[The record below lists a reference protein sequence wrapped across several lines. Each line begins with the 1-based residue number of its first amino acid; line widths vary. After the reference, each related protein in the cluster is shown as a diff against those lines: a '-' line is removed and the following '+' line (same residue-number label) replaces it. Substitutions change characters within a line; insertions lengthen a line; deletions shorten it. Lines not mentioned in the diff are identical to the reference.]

1 MRERRSHIAQTG
13 MLASGPG
20 PVRQHFLRSARL
32 LKRSGLLRI
41 APRSWPAG
49 LSSSMG
55 WLAEM
60 AAGHFRQSTRARAGV
75 SVACAA
81 LLAGAAGAARADD
94 LLGYYFGGTYGKGTV
109 DASTGLVSGFGVH
122 SSAYTVIAGWRFM
135 PELSAELQYLDFG
148 HSAGM
153 SIYKNSDVPLTNSAS
168 RKGEGAFGILYLPTP
183 IVDFYMKAGLAKLH
197 TTATTMVGTCPKGG
211 VCPPLS
217 SPLPVDSTG
226 VGVAGGGGV
235 MYRFRSLEIRAE
247 YERFAALGGNPYVVT
262 GGFTWTF

>member
-1 MRERRSHIAQTG
+1 MRKRRTDA
-13 MLASGPG
+13 
-20 PVRQHFLRSARL
+20 RS
-32 LKRSGLLRI
+32 RS
-41 APRSWPAG
+41 
-49 LSSSMG
+49 
-55 WLAEM
+55 
-60 AAGHFRQSTRARAGV
+60 GV

-81 LLAGAAGAARADD
+81 LLAAAAGAARADD
-94 LLGYYFGGTYGKGTV
+94 LLGYYVGGTYGNGTV
-109 DASTGLVSGFGVH
+109 DASTGLISGFGYH
-122 SSAYTVIAGWRFM
+122 SSAYTIIAGWRFI

-148 HSAGM
+148 HSSGT
-153 SIYKNSDVPLTNSAS
+153 SVYNNSNVPLTNSAS

-217 SPLPVDSTG
+217 NPLPVDSTG

-247 YERFAALGGNPYVVT
+247 YERFAALGGNPYLVT
-262 GGFTWTF
+262 GGLTWTF

>member
-1 MRERRSHIAQTG
+1 MRERRTDA
-13 MLASGPG
+13 
-20 PVRQHFLRSARL
+20 RRS
-32 LKRSGLLRI
+32 
-41 APRSWPAG
+41 
-49 LSSSMG
+49 
-55 WLAEM
+55 
-60 AAGHFRQSTRARAGV
+60 RAGV

-217 SPLPVDSTG
+217 NPLPVDSTG